1 MKILIY
7 ISFLLIT
14 QSVHSQQ
21 STETDEILSFIT
33 KQIARNNLN
42 PHTNILLIN
51 NLPYD
56 QEIDI
61 SFFQEL
67 SMDTLPDY
75 SKNLL
80 YTQHRENR
88 EGIERVMNDSDMK
101 KTIENLYNKFD
112 QKHKTSKGQIEVEKL
127 TIVEASAKCFRRIH
141 KSKRKDPYKKMANK
155 YGTTTAIAFSQ
166 IERYKNYATLYYE
179 YYCGKLCGAGNLL
192 IMEQING
199 KWESVTEINMWIS

>member
-7 ISFLLIT
+7 ISLLLIT
-14 QSVHSQQ
+14 QSVRSQQ

-42 PHTNILLIN
+42 QHSNILLIN
-51 NLPYD
+51 NLPYE

-67 SMDTLPDY
+67 SMGSTLPDY
-75 SKNLL
+75 SKTLL
-80 YTQHRENR
+80 YTHHRENR
-88 EGIERVMNDSDMK
+88 EGIERVINDSDLK
-101 KTIENLYNKFD
+101 KTIKYLYNNFG

-155 YGTTTAIAFSQ
+155 YSTTTAIAFSQ
-166 IERYKNYATLYYE
+166 IERHKTYATLYYE

-192 IMEQING
+192 IMEQIL
-199 KWESVTEINMWIS
+199 SLIHI